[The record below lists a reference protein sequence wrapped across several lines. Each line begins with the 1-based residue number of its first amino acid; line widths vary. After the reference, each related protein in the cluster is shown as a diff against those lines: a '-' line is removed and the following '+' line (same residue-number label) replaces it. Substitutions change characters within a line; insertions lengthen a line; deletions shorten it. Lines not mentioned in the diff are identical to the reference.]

1 MRTIHLAL
9 LGAVL
14 AGGCTHAPR
23 PFTFTTQA
31 PASAAVDRVA
41 ASLARQGHAVS
52 AVDRRG
58 ATVTT
63 YWEDTGYRYRETP
76 DLEDQTNIFLR
87 FHVEVRPSTSGSEVV
102 VSAESQRCV
111 PHRAVVTRTEVQ
123 QASCVK
129 MDGLITSH
137 QHTIDDLGRTLAA
150 AVAGG

>member
-1 MRTIHLAL
+1 M
-9 LGAVL
+9 
-14 AGGCTHAPR
+14 HAPR
-23 PFTFTTQA
+23 TFTFTTQA
-31 PASAAVDRVA
+31 PAPAAVDRVA

-63 YWEDTGYRYRETP
+63 YWEDTGYRFRETN

-87 FHVEVRPSTSGSEVV
+87 FHVEVRPSASGSEVT

-111 PHRAVVTRTEVQ
+111 PHRAVVTRTDVQ

-129 MDGLITSH
+129 MDGLISSH
-137 QHTIDDLGRTLAA
+137 QRTVDDLGRTLAA

>member
-1 MRTIHLAL
+1 MRAIHIVL
-9 LGAVL
+9 LGIV
-14 AGGCTHAPR
+14 AGGGCVHAPR

-31 PASAAVDRVA
+31 PAPAAVDRLA

-52 AVDRRG
+52 AVDRTG

-76 DLEDQTNIFLR
+76 DLEDETNIFLR
-87 FHVEVRPSTSGSEVV
+87 FHVAVRPAAAGSEVT

-111 PHRAVVTRTEVQ
+111 PHRAVVTRDEVR
-123 QASCVK
+123 STCVK
-129 MDGLITSH
+129 MDRLITSH
-137 QHTIDDLGRTLAA
+137 QRKVDELGRTLAA

>member
-1 MRTIHLAL
+1 MKATHIAL

-14 AGGCTHAPR
+14 GAGCAHAPR

-31 PASAAVDRVA
+31 PAGAAVDRVA

-52 AVDRRG
+52 AVDRRT

-63 YWEDTGYRYRETP
+63 YWQDTGYRYRETD
-76 DLEDQTNIFLR
+76 DLEDETNIFLR
-87 FHVEVRPSTSGSEVV
+87 FHVEVRPAAAGSEVT

-123 QASCVK
+123 STCVK
-129 MDGLITSH
+129 MNHLIASH
-137 QHTIDDLGRTLAA
+137 QRTVDDLGRTLAA